1 MVRRGP
7 VTALFLLWLPLGSQ
21 SLSAW
26 EYAGYWWWDSIIAM
40 KTGALGQGQLEGTS
54 YQALAD
60 AAMSNW
66 YSYCSPEPS
75 VTWIP
80 STDDC
85 SPETKDDIN
94 CTGWANLGQ
103 CESGTVTH
111 DVTYGHTSWWPNG
124 SRLLEADVSMNSSCS
139 EAGYWTPTRF
149 LSSITHEL
157 GHVLGLHHS
166 LAMPSLMNPDRDR
179 NQTWHPEA
187 DDCAGVQWIY
197 SQPAPPT
204 ATTYAAS
211 HVGQTSATL
220 NAAVNP
226 NGSDTTG
233 WFNISGPSG
242 GMTLGALAVGAG
254 TSSVLLSYQTGSTSF
269 GMSCNTIYRFHI
281 AAQSIAGTV
290 FGEDRFFTTSPC
302 SPPSVSSTPATSIER
317 ASATL
322 NGSVNAKGA
331 DTSAYF
337 QWGPTTAYGY
347 STTGQAIGSSHENV
361 ALSLGI
367 DNLACG
373 TSYHFRVAAVS
384 SAGSSFGSDRLLTT
398 GSCVGTNGGFYTLV
412 PCRAFDSRS
421 DAPLQ
426 SGMAATIP
434 LAGASPCPIPASAVA
449 VAVNVTVVSPSNPGH
464 LVLWPAGQPVPPTS
478 TINFSRGK
486 VRANNAIVSVGTDGQ
501 AGVVANLGGG
511 GSVHCILDV
520 TGYFEENAPE

>member
-7 VTALFLLWLPLGSQ
+7 ATALFLLLLPLGSQ

-26 EYAGYWWWDSIIAM
+26 DYAGFWWWDRVIAM

-54 YQALAD
+54 YQALAA

-85 SPETKDDIN
+85 SPEAPDDIN

-103 CESGTVTH
+103 CESGTI
-111 DVTYGHTSWWPNG
+111 TYGHTIWRFDG
-124 SRLLEADVSMNSSCS
+124 SRLLETDVSMNTSCS
-139 EAGYWTPTRF
+139 ETGYWTATRF
-149 LSSITHEL
+149 LSSITHEM

-166 LAMPSLMNPDRDR
+166 LAMPSVMNTGRDR
-179 NQTWHPEA
+179 NQIWHPEA

-197 SQPAPPT
+197 SPPVPPT
-204 ATTYAAS
+204 VTTYSAS
-211 HVGQTSATL
+211 HVGQTSAIL

-226 NGSDTTG
+226 NGSNTTG
-233 WFNISGPSG
+233 WFNIWGPSG
-242 GMTLGALAVGAG
+242 GLTLSALAVGPG
-254 TSSVLLSYQTGSTSF
+254 TSSVPLSYQTGMTSF
-269 GMSCNTIYRFHI
+269 GMSCNTTYRFHI
-281 AAQSIAGTV
+281 AAQNIAGTV

-302 SPPSVSSTPATSIER
+302 SPPSVSSSPATSIER

-331 DTSAYF
+331 DTGAYF
-337 QWGPTTAYGY
+337 QWGPTTAYAY
-347 STTGQAIGSSHENV
+347 NTTMQAIGSSHENV

-367 DNLACG
+367 DNLDCG
-373 TSYHFRVAAVS
+373 TSYHFRVVAVS
-384 SAGSSFGSDRLLTT
+384 SVGSSFGSDRLLTT
-398 GSCVGTNGGFYTLV
+398 GSCVDTGSPIGGFYTLA

-421 DAPLQ
+421 DTPLQ
-426 SGMAATIP
+426 SGLAATIP

-449 VAVNVTVVSPSNPGH
+449 VAVNVTVVSPSNQGH

-501 AGVVANLGGG
+501 AGIVANLGGG
-511 GSVHCILDV
+511 GSVHCIVDV